1 MPNSMPGQPRLVTV
15 ICTLVVLF
23 IMVGG
28 SVAQTAKSSG
38 PPVYLD
44 PAQPVNVRVDDLVSR
59 MTLEEKASQLVNQS
73 RAIPRLKIPE
83 YDWWSEAL
91 HGVARAGTAT
101 VFPEPIGLAATF
113 NAPLIHQ
120 MATAIG
126 QEARAKHN
134 QAVRAGRRDIYE
146 GLDFYGRF
154 LRILTTSK

>member
-23 IMVGG
+23 IMLGG

-73 RAIPRLKIPE
+73 RAIPRLKVPE

-101 VFPEPIGLAATF
+101 VFPGTDRPGRHLRR
-113 NAPLIHQ
+113 APDSPDGDCHWPGSP
-120 MATAIG
+120 G
-126 QEARAKHN
+126 QA
-134 QAVRAGRRDIYE
+134 
-146 GLDFYGRF
+146 
-154 LRILTTSK
+154 